1 MGKAN
6 GSRECAPDD
15 KLRVPTGIFSKKRL
29 ARRKRAFA
37 HPTQPSNQLP
47 LNEL

>member
-15 KLRVPTGIFSKKRL
+15 RLRGPIIPRNDFERWW
-29 ARRKRAFA
+29 ARREAT
-37 HPTQPSNQLP
+37 PLP
-47 LNEL
+47 IRDEWV